1 MAGSPA
7 PLPPAPKTTTLGG
20 RTWLLPFR
28 ASGFWV
34 EDARGNSVCDCRA
47 APIAV
52 ALAELLNR
60 DALSPGR

>member
-1 MAGSPA
+1 MPDA
-7 PLPPAPKTTTLGG
+7 PVTTPRTVTIGG

-47 APIAV
+47 TQIAG
-52 ALAELLNR
+52 ALAQILNQE
-60 DALSPGR
+60 ALSHG